1 MSAQILAFDSIRAQ
15 HEKLA
20 RDLERNIDAE
30 TTIVAVTDLFLSDAD
45 FQDALNTLPRD
56 LRDAVT
62 QYGRERL
69 HLLGYPRPKR
79 KGDVA

>member
-1 MSAQILAFDSIRAQ
+1 MSAQILAFDTVRGQ

-20 RDLERNIDAE
+20 RDLQRNIDAE
-30 TTIVAVTDLFLSDAD
+30 TTIAAVTDLFLADAD
-45 FQDALNTLPRD
+45 FQDALNALPKD
-56 LRDAVT
+56 LRDDVT

-69 HLLGYPRPKR
+69 YSLGYPRPKR